1 MNFFKTKRHLTF
13 ISQLLTWLPYAQ
25 ETVCLVSQKSKS
37 IKIEELIDILVI
49 DAIPFV
55 IKRHYFN
62 LLFRFTLGKFK
73 VKKIHRGCQ

>member
-13 ISQLLTWLPYAQ
+13 ISQLLTWLPHAQ

-55 IKRHYFN
+55 IKSNYFN